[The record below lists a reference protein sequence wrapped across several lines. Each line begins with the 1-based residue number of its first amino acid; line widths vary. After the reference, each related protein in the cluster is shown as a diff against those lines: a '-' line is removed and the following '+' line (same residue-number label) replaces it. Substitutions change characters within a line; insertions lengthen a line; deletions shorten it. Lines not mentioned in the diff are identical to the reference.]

1 MMFSK
6 IFLLFLLVDGKLEW
20 KFQIKRGGQEPGHQ
34 FLINQLLV
42 RLERK
47 KQLYDRETVVKKVK
61 NGNLRNLL
69 SKMTGKGAHNNRHT
83 KTTFKM
89 NNFRNF
95 HKN

>member
-6 IFLLFLLVDGKLEW
+6 IFLFVLLVEGKLEW
-20 KFQIKRGGQEPGHQ
+20 KFQIKRGGQEPGRQ
-34 FLINQLLV
+34 FLFNQLLL
-42 RLERK
+42 RLDRK
-47 KQLYDRETVVKKVK
+47 KQLYERETVVQKVK
-61 NGNLRNLL
+61 NANLRNLL
-69 SKMTGKGAHNNRHT
+69 SKMTGNSAENNRHT